1 MLSCLGSRAGVIIN
15 LKILPIF
22 WYQPKRIPKM
32 YYESL
37 NNTTMR
43 DSMYPIP
50 KVYINPS
57 FFTYTYSTGKQRYSI
72 GKQRSPFG
80 FQSHPKYSRN
90 KHSFPKNVITAKFGS
105 MRHKLRSH
113 LLSFTSLS
121 HPKLKLTYIF
131 YAFVGM
137 LSLRDSLL
145 VCPAI
150 EGSWRR
156 YDGEQK
162 IEI

>member
-1 MLSCLGSRAGVIIN
+1 MCYVWLKHSWFGIDRRPIVVHSPFFTN

-50 KVYINPS
+50 KVYINPP
-57 FFTYTYSTGKQRYSI
+57 FFYFLHLHYCEKMLMEYSI

-105 MRHKLRSH
+105 MLYC
-113 LLSFTSLS
+113 LSICPS
-121 HPKLKLTYIF
+121 
-131 YAFVGM
+131 
-137 LSLRDSLL
+137 SLR
-145 VCPAI
+145 CP
-150 EGSWRR
+150 GF
-156 YDGEQK
+156 
-162 IEI
+162 